1 MKLAVNASA
10 PLQALLAQAAVQV
23 DLIKCPEWD
32 GIVNA
37 ARQLAPVYIHFEI
50 NIGNASVNLLDF
62 AMIKRF
68 LEATA
73 TPHLNVHL
81 AGNGQ
86 LHSDSRTD
94 QVKLIDT
101 WKTDIDTIREHLP
114 DTIIVAENLP
124 YLPSYSEN
132 RIANHSWMINEL
144 LESMDIGLL
153 LDLSHI
159 RITATYENQH
169 YQVLTEA
176 LPVQRL
182 RELHLTGIKP
192 YAGYLTD
199 HFEMNADD
207 LAAADWAIFQIK
219 SGKWREP
226 EIVAFEYGGF
236 GDVFAWRSEEWVVRE
251 QVPALWRM
259 IHGKN

>member
-1 MKLAVNASA
+1 MKLAVNSSA
-10 PLQALLAQAAVQV
+10 PLQALLAQEAVQV
-23 DLIKCPEWD
+23 DLIKCPEWE
-32 GIVNA
+32 GMVNT

-50 NIGNASVNLLDF
+50 AIGNASVRHLDF
-62 AMIKRF
+62 TMIKRF
-68 LEATA
+68 LETTE

-81 AGNGQ
+81 GGDKQ
-86 LHSDSRTD
+86 LNTDSHRD
-94 QVKLIDT
+94 QVKLLDA
-101 WKTDIDTIREHLP
+101 WKVDIETIREQLP

-124 YLPSYSEN
+124 YMPIYSEN
-132 RIANHSWMINEL
+132 RIANHSWMISEL

-153 LDLSHI
+153 LDLSHS
-159 RITATYENQH
+159 RITAAYEDQD
-169 YQVLTEA
+169 YQVLTET

-207 LAAADWAIFQIK
+207 FAAAEWAITQIK

-259 IHGKN
+259 IHG

>member
-1 MKLAVNASA
+1 MKLAVNSSA
-10 PLQALLAQAAVQV
+10 PLHALLAQEAVQV

-37 ARQLAPVYIHFEI
+37 SRQLAPAYIHFEI
-50 NIGNASVNLLDF
+50 AIGNASVQHLEF
-62 AMIKRF
+62 TMIKRF
-68 LEATA
+68 LETTA

-81 AGNGQ
+81 AGDGQ
-86 LHSDSRTD
+86 LLSDSHKY
-94 QVKLIDT
+94 QVRLVDA
-101 WKTDIDTIREHLP
+101 WKTDIETIREQLP

-124 YLPSYSEN
+124 YVPIYSEN
-132 RIANHSWMINEL
+132 RIANHTWMISEL
-144 LESMDIGLL
+144 LESMDLGLL
-153 LDLSHI
+153 LDLSHS
-159 RITATYENQH
+159 RITAAYEDQD
-169 YQVLTEA
+169 YQILTES

-207 LAAADWAIFQIK
+207 FIAAEWAITLIK

-236 GDVFAWRSEEWVVRE
+236 GDIFAWRSEEWVVRE
-251 QVPALWRM
+251 QVPALWQM
-259 IHGKN
+259 IHG